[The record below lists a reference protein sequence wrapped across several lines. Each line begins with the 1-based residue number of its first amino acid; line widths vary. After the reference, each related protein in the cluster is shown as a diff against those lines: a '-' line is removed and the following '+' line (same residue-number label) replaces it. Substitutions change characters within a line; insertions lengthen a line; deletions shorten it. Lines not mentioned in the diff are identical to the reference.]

1 VQENILKDLKVLC
14 VEDEENISKLLKSAI
29 SEYFYSYTVAKDG
42 VEGLEKFKKLSPD
55 IVITDIMMPNLDGL
69 DMTKEIKQINEDI
82 PIIVLS
88 AFSEKEKLLKAIDV
102 GISKYFIK
110 PFDPEELLE
119 YLTSIAKKINK
130 QRVICLNKY
139 FSFDVNS
146 KNLFEN
152 DVLIKLSKREK
163 EFISL
168 LIKNSKEF
176 VSTDMM
182 KSILWEEDEV
192 SDERVR
198 TFVKRLRQKTNK
210 ELILNISGQ
219 GYLISKTDI

>member
-1 VQENILKDLKVLC
+1 MQENILKDLKILC

-29 SEYFYSYTVAKDG
+29 SEYFYSYTIAKDG
-42 VEGLEKFKKLSPD
+42 QEGLEKFKKLNPD
-55 IVITDIMMPNLDGL
+55 VVITDIMMPNLDGL
-69 DMTKEIKQINEDI
+69 EMTKQIKQIDEDI

-102 GISKYFIK
+102 GICKYFIK
-110 PFDPEELLE
+110 PFDPEELID
-119 YLTSIAKKINK
+119 YLITLAKKMNK

-139 FSFDVNS
+139 FTFDVNS

-152 DVLIKLSKREK
+152 DILIKISKREK

-182 KSILWEEDEV
+182 KSTLWEEDVV

-198 TFVKRLRQKTNK
+198 TFVKRLRQKTKK

-219 GYLISKTDI
+219 GYLISKRDI